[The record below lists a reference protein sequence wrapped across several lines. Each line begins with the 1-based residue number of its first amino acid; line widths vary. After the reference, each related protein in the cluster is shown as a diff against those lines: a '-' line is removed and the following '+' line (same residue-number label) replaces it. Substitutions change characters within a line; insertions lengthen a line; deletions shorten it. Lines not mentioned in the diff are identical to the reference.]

1 MKVPMLGNWNE
12 YLNGHVMV
20 YKIKNNLRIY
30 PLGIHWHY
38 AKKGGRPCLREEVNF
53 RNINGVWIGL
63 PNRRI
68 FMFFRR
74 VYRWG
79 SR

>member
-1 MKVPMLGNWNE
+1 MKTTEHLGS
-12 YLNGHVMV
+12 HVMV
-20 YKIKNNLRIY
+20 FKLKDGRNRIY
-30 PLGIHWHY
+30 PLGLHWHY
-38 AKKGGRPCLREEVNF
+38 AKKGGKPCLREEATF

-68 FMFFRR
+68 FLYFRR

-79 SR
+79 SK